1 MIICIQSS
9 SPRSDSG
16 FDSSLQRAFN
26 VLHAAK
32 IRVLGGDRFMDGTG
46 YVVLL
51 DDAEAP
57 AALAELIRLGIR
69 ASELRPKP
77 SPKHAG

>member
-1 MIICIQSS
+1 MIISIQSS
-9 SPRSDSG
+9 SPTADSG

-26 VLHAAK
+26 VLRAAK

-51 DDAEAP
+51 NDADAP
-57 AALAELIRLGIR
+57 VALTALVRLGIR
-69 ASELRPKP
+69 ASELRPKS

>member
-1 MIICIQSS
+1 MIISIQSS
-9 SPRSDSG
+9 SPTGDSG

-26 VLHAAK
+26 VLRAAK

-51 DDAEAP
+51 NDADAP
-57 AALAELIRLGIR
+57 AALTALVRLGIR
-69 ASELRPKP
+69 ASELRPN
-77 SPKHAG
+77 SGPKHAG